1 MSDKNPSDSS
11 TQQDMPL
18 VEHLLELRDR
28 LLKIVLTVGLI
39 FLALF
44 SFANKL
50 FYILS
55 EPLQSLLP
63 EGSSMV
69 AIDVASPFL
78 TPFKLTMVLS
88 IFLAIPVIL
97 YHVWAFIAPG
107 LYKHE
112 KVLVFPLLISST
124 LLFYLGITFCYFVVF
139 PLLFGFMSS
148 VTPEGVTMMT
158 DISRYLDFVLK
169 MFFAFGI
176 AFEVPIATILLVW
189 IGIVTPESLRE
200 KRPYIIVGAFF
211 IGMLMTP
218 PDLIS
223 QTLLALPVWLLFE
236 VGLFFS
242 TLIENKKKSMPEE
255 E

>member
-1 MSDKNPSDSS
+1 MADQENSELNPK
-11 TQQDMPL
+11 DMPL

-28 LLKIVLTVGLI
+28 LLKIVLTIGLI

-44 SFANKL
+44 SFANDL
-50 FYILS
+50 FSILS
-55 EPLQSLLP
+55 QPLQSLLP

-97 YHVWAFIAPG
+97 YHAWAFIAPG

-124 LLFYLGITFCYFVVF
+124 ILFYLGITFCYFIVF
-139 PLLFGFMSS
+139 PLLFAFMSS

-189 IGIVTPESLRE
+189 VGIVSPESLRE

-211 IGMLMTP
+211 VGMLMTP

-223 QTLLALPVWLLFE
+223 QTLLALPIWFLFE
-236 VGLFFS
+236 AGLFFS
-242 TLIENKKKSMPEE
+242 TLIINKKKSLSK
-255 E
+255 

>member
-1 MSDKNPSDSS
+1 MPDKNPSDSPN
-11 TQQDMPL
+11 QQDMPL
-18 VEHLLELRDR
+18 IEHLLELRDR
-28 LLKIVLTVGLI
+28 LLKIVLTIGLI

-88 IFLAIPVIL
+88 IFLAVPVIL

-112 KVLVFPLLISST
+112 KVLAFPLLISST
-124 LLFYLGITFCYFVVF
+124 LLFYLGIIFCYFVVF
-139 PLLFGFMSS
+139 PLLFAFMSS
-148 VTPEGVTMMT
+148 VTPDGVTMMT

-189 IGIVTPESLRE
+189 VGIVTPESLRE
-200 KRPYIIVGAFF
+200 KRPYIIVAAFF

-223 QTLLALPVWLLFE
+223 QTLLALPVWFLFE

-242 TLIENKKKSMPEE
+242 TLIVNKKKTMSEE